1 MSLISNTL
9 RKNNLKCALVPFITA
24 GFPNLSTTIN
34 ALYALDNNGA
44 DIIELGIPYSDALA
58 DGPIIQESS
67 KIALNQGIYIDDI
80 INMLKLVTPSLNAP
94 IIIFTYYNPVLAKG
108 ISNFIIDIS
117 SAGVSGLIIPDLPL
131 EEADYVM
138 KFCDKYNIELILF
151 IAPTSSVN
159 RIKRIISKSRGC
171 IYLVSSYGVTG
182 VRDQIDH
189 KINIL
194 AKEIKNQTDK
204 AIMLGFGISNVEQA
218 KYISKWYVDGMVIG
232 SAFMKIMLNN
242 SSVDSIK
249 LLGDFCN
256 LIKSSIN
263 TTVPPG
269 EFESPLPP

>member
-9 RKNNLKCALVPFITA
+9 RKNNSRCALVPFITA

-34 ALYALDNNGA
+34 ALYTLDNNGA
-44 DIIELGIPYSDALA
+44 DVIELGIPYSDALA
-58 DGPIIQESS
+58 DGPVIQQSS
-67 KIALNQGIYIDDI
+67 KIALSHGINLDDI
-80 INMLKLVTPSLNAP
+80 IKMLRLVTPSLNAP

-108 ISNFIIDIS
+108 ISNFIMDIS

-171 IYLVSSYGVTG
+171 IYLVSSFGVTG
-182 VRDQIDH
+182 VRDQIDE
-189 KINIL
+189 KINTL
-194 AKEIKNQTDK
+194 AKKLKSQTDK
-204 AIMLGFGISNVEQA
+204 AIMLGFGISSIEQA
-218 KYISKWYVDGMVIG
+218 KDISKWYIDGIVIG

-242 SSVDSIK
+242 TSVNSIK
-249 LLGDFCN
+249 LLGEFCN
-256 LIKSSIN
+256 LIKSSIK
-263 TTVPPG
+263 
-269 EFESPLPP
+269 